1 MPVLQV
7 GETAIPYDLRRSA
20 TIRERRIT
28 VTPGGVEVVAPL
40 NDQDDDLAAF
50 LDRKRQWVFDSF
62 RELKEL
68 AASRPV
74 VPRFMTGSKV
84 PFRGRM
90 SRLTVRRT
98 DGPHIEITHRN
109 GFLVDLPSWVTKEGA
124 EGIVATEI
132 KLWLKRRVRRDVSEI
147 ATAYSKRFGLKA
159 RAIRVA
165 DMKSGWGSCGQN
177 GSVLINWHLIF
188 APKKVLEYVV
198 VHELAH
204 LKIRSHGPDFWAYLE
219 TLLPDFE
226 RPKGWLNQH
235 QGSLDAAFLS
245 VAPLA
250 NSESSR
256 AFDPQ

>member
-20 TIRERRIT
+20 TVRERRIT
-28 VTPGGVEVVAPL
+28 VTPDGVEVVAPL
-40 NDQDDDLAAF
+40 NDLDDDLAAF

-62 RELKEL
+62 QELKEL

-90 SRLTVRRT
+90 ARLTVRRT

-109 GFLVDLPSWVTKEGA
+109 GFLVDLPAWVAPEQA
-124 EGIVATEI
+124 EQTVATEL
-132 KLWLKRRVRRDVSEI
+132 KLWLKRQVRRDVMDIVRSYK
-147 ATAYSKRFGLKA
+147 ARFGLKP
-159 RAIRVA
+159 RSVRVA
-165 DMKSGWGSCGQN
+165 DLATGWGSCGAE
-177 GSVLINWHLIF
+177 GTVHINWTLVF

-204 LKIRSHGPDFWAYLE
+204 LQHRSHGDTFWAFME
-219 TLLPDFE
+219 FMLPDY
-226 RPKGWLNQH
+226 RQPKAWLDAH
-235 QGSLDAAFLS
+235 QGGISGAIFEPRR
-245 VAPLA
+245 V
-250 NSESSR
+250 
-256 AFDPQ
+256 